1 MNLSQ
6 PPGEFTRLLQNANEG
21 EPAAVSRL
29 VPLVYE
35 ELRHLAR
42 LKLRREQPGHTL
54 TPTALIHEAYAKL
67 AAGSEPRARDRA
79 HFLAIASRAMRQVLV
94 EHARS
99 RSAQKRDGG
108 WMRTTLAEGLAGKV
122 DPDPTELI
130 ALDEALEQL
139 PVRQRQVVECRVF
152 GGMEE
157 REIALALGIS
167 ERTVRRDWVGARARL
182 ILLMSDG
189 EDPRMS
195 SSREALPSDP

>member
-1 MNLSQ
+1 MDLLHT
-6 PPGEFTRLLQNANEG
+6 PGEFTRLLQSANEG

-67 AAGSEPRARDRA
+67 AAGAEPRARDRA
-79 HFLAIASRAMRQVLV
+79 HFMAIASRAMRQVLV
-94 EHARS
+94 EHARA
-99 RSAQKRDGG
+99 RGAQKREGG
-108 WMRTTLAEGLAGKV
+108 WARTTLAGELAGKAA
-122 DPDPTELI
+122 PDPIELI

-139 PVRQRQVVECRVF
+139 SPRQRQVVECRVF

-157 REIALALGIS
+157 AEIALALGVS
-167 ERTVRRDWVGARARL
+167 ERTVRRDWTGARARL
-182 ILLMSDG
+182 ILLMTDG
-189 EDPRMS
+189 EDAREGPPRS
-195 SSREALPSDP
+195 DLPPEP